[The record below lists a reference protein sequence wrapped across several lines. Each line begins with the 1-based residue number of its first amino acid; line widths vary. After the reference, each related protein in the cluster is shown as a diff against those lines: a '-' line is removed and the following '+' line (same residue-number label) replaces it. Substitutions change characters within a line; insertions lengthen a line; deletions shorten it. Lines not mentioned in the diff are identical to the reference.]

1 MKENNNNNETVVMS
15 AEDRAAWEAF
25 KAAQA
30 EKAKEEQLKKAKED
44 YRTIVYEAVR
54 ENFVRL
60 VGISEIMSDV
70 KKVALGE
77 FDAIIKMKSELFGVK
92 EGQQSHT
99 FMNEDNTI
107 RITVGYYT
115 NDNYRDTV
123 NEGIEMVKESIC
135 ELAKDEE
142 SKVLVETV
150 LRLLAKD
157 VKGNIKASRVMQLI
171 NMADRINNKKF
182 KEGVKI
188 IQESYNP
195 TISKRYIRCEK
206 KDTGDKWVAVP
217 LGITETE

>member
-44 YRTIVYEAVR
+44 YRTMVYEAVR

-60 VGISEIMSDV
+60 VGISETMSDV

-217 LGITETE
+217 LGITEAE